1 MGTASKLTHSTVE
14 VLRWSS
20 QIEWRSKI
28 YKETLWWYFIDH
40 RIKFY
45 LKVIHFLKLQLCKL
59 TSSLYQLS
67 QIEPA
72 FLIQQLKIPRTDIDC
87 SVAGN
92 RPRKW
97 TWPRAVAEVKVRE
110 DISNQQDS
118 WSSPW
123 LLIYSQQGHLHHQG
137 YIKKENSGCWRMITS
152 CINQQSPLR
161 KRLAHLEIGS
171 SDSRE
176 GRKI

>member
-1 MGTASKLTHSTVE
+1 M
-14 VLRWSS
+14 
-20 QIEWRSKI
+20 
-28 YKETLWWYFIDH
+28 DH

-92 RPRKW
+92 RPQKW

-137 YIKKENSGCWRMITS
+137 YIKKENSGC
-152 CINQQSPLR
+152 
-161 KRLAHLEIGS
+161 
-171 SDSRE
+171 
-176 GRKI
+176 